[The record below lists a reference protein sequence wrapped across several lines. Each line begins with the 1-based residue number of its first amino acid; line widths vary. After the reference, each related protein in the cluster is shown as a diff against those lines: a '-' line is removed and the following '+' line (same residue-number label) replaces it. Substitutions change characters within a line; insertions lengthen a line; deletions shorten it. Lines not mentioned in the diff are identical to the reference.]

1 MRNSYFDLLLKEE
14 ALLTDRL
21 SLNWFCLAYK
31 HTGRELDLF
40 RSAIFANTRTL
51 MDQIPDTLFDK
62 SSPYQFIKTDKESD
76 LTFIDIKTS
85 GFCHALRGAV
95 IAGGLLYLKCMEN
108 KIPIFYRTGF
118 GFYHSNFSMLFFP
131 EMTTIRLTLGLDF
144 TEIDMFVKI
153 FQTLDIF
160 NQKSKHSSKNKR

>member
-1 MRNSYFDLLLKEE
+1 MFSRFFLLIILILTFINSLGSHLLSQSTHFLE
-14 ALLTDRL
+14 
-21 SLNWFCLAYK
+21 NQ
-31 HTGRELDLF
+31 H
-40 RSAIFANTRTL
+40 
-51 MDQIPDTLFDK
+51 QV
-62 SSPYQFIKTDKESD
+62 IKTDKESD

-108 KIPIFYRTGF
+108 KIPIFYRTGL